1 MAGIQSVPNTA
12 DSWLKAAK
20 SVYREKCGEE
30 ASPAESE
37 AYSQKLKTANPGKP
51 HPVAADVR
59 LWPPRRIRYWF
70 KIGDSIIFKG
80 PDPVCRKK
88 EAPATQ
94 PIIEN
99 KPEVKKPD
107 AEVPPSAEKTPIKPV
122 AAKVSENTRRKIQQ
136 AVGQANQLIGK
147 LKAVG
152 LKDLA
157 TRLEAARNEAE
168 KASRET
174 SEKKADE
181 ALRKINSLLL
191 QSQQEYK
198 KAREI

>member
-1 MAGIQSVPNTA
+1 MAGVQSVPNTA

-20 SVYREKCGEE
+20 SLYQERCGEE
-30 ASPAESE
+30 ASPSETE
-37 AYSQKLKTANPGKP
+37 AYSKQLMAANPGKP
-51 HPVAADVR
+51 HPTAADVR

-70 KIGDSIIFKG
+70 KIGDNIIFKG

-88 EAPATQ
+88 ESPATQ
-94 PIIEN
+94 PIIES
-99 KPEVKKPD
+99 KPEVKNPV
-107 AEVPPSAEKTPIKPV
+107 AEVAPSAEKVPIRPT

-136 AVGQANQLIGK
+136 AAGQAKQLIGK

-152 LKDLA
+152 LKDFA
-157 TRLEAARNEAE
+157 ARLEAARNEAE

-174 SEKKADE
+174 SGKKADD
-181 ALRKINSLLL
+181 ALRKLNSLLL
-191 QSQQEYK
+191 QGQQEYK

>member
-1 MAGIQSVPNTA
+1 MAVQSVPNVA
-12 DSWLKAAK
+12 NSWLEAAK
-20 SVYREKCGEE
+20 NVYKEKCGKE
-30 ASPAESE
+30 ASPVE
-37 AYSQKLKTANPGKP
+37 AGAYVKELMKANPGKP

-94 PIIEN
+94 PIIES
-99 KPEVKKPD
+99 KPEGKKPE
-107 AEVPPSAEKTPIKPV
+107 AEVPPSAEKTPIRAV

-136 AVGQANQLIGK
+136 AAGQANQQIGK
-147 LKAVG
+147 LIAVG

-157 TRLEAARNEAE
+157 SRLEAAKNEAE

-174 SEKKADE
+174 SEKKAND
-181 ALRKINSLLL
+181 ALRKLNNLLL